1 VGRFC
6 ILVIMSIEYGQNELA
21 NLRALL
27 AMAVIEDSGDGD
39 ITAAMLPDDI
49 TAAGVIVAREPL
61 VLCGGVFLDEIC
73 AAYDSSIVVEVLADE
88 GAKLGGGAEIARING
103 PACRVMA
110 AERVAL
116 NFLQRLSGIAT
127 LTGRYVSAIEGT
139 GAEILDTRKTTP
151 GWRALEK
158 YAVRCG
164 GGANHRM
171 GLYDSVLIKDNHLAV
186 LAAAGV
192 DDPIAALAA
201 RFVDAEAVVAGTGG
215 FIELEVDTLEQF
227 DTALPLGA
235 HVIML
240 DNMSPELMRQAVA
253 SRDQAGLAGKVLL
266 EASGG
271 ITLENVRQA
280 ADSGVERIALGAIT
294 HSARAV
300 DIALDIEVV
309 E

>member
-1 VGRFC
+1 
-6 ILVIMSIEYGQNELA
+6 MTIELGKPEIA

-27 AMAVIEDSGDGD
+27 AMAVAEDSGGGD
-39 ITAAMLPDDI
+39 ITGAMLPDDLH
-49 TAAGVIVAREPL
+49 AAGIVVAREPL
-61 VLCGGVFLDEIC
+61 VLCGGVFLAEIC
-73 AAYDSSIVVEVLADE
+73 AAYDAAITVDVQADE
-88 GAKLGGGAEIARING
+88 GADLQAGAVIARIDG

-127 LTGRYVSAIEGT
+127 LTGRYVGAVAGT

-158 YAVRCG
+158 YAVRCAG
-164 GGANHRM
+164 GVNHRM

-192 DDPIAALAA
+192 DDPMAELASKFPVAQALL
-201 RFVDAEAVVAGTGG
+201 VGTGG
-215 FIELEVDTLEQF
+215 FIEIEVDTLDQF
-227 DTALPLGA
+227 DAALPLGVD
-235 HVIML
+235 VIML
-240 DNMSPELMRQAVA
+240 DNMSPEQMRQAVIR
-253 SRDQAGLAGKVLL
+253 RDAAPLAGKVLL

-280 ADSGVERIALGAIT
+280 AETGVERIALGALT

-300 DIALDIEVV
+300 DIALDIEV
-309 E
+309 

>member
-1 VGRFC
+1 
-6 ILVIMSIEYGQNELA
+6 MSIEYGQNELA

-27 AMAVIEDSGDGD
+27 AIAVAEDSGDGD
-39 ITAAMLPDDI
+39 ITAAMLPAEI

-61 VLCGGVFLDEIC
+61 VLCGGVFLGEIC
-73 AAYDSSIVVEVLADE
+73 AAYDSSIAIDLLAGE
-88 GAKLGGGAEIARING
+88 GSQLTGGAEIARING

-127 LTGRYVSAIEGT
+127 LTGRYVSEIEGT

-171 GLYDSVLIKDNHLAV
+171 GLYDSILIKDNHLAV

-192 DDPIAALAA
+192 GDPIATLAA
-201 RFVDAEAVVAGTGG
+201 RFGDAEAVIADTGG

-240 DNMSPELMRQAVA
+240 DNMSPEVMRQAVTR
-253 SRDQAGLAGKVLL
+253 RDQAGLAGKVLL

-280 ADSGVERIALGAIT
+280 AESGVERIALGAIT

-300 DIALDIEVV
+300 DIALDMDIAE
-309 E
+309 

>member
-1 VGRFC
+1 MTTGP
-6 ILVIMSIEYGQNELA
+6 GQLEIA

-27 AMAVIEDSGDGD
+27 AMAVAEDLGGGDV
-39 ITAAMLPDDI
+39 TAAMLSDDVRASGI
-49 TAAGVIVAREPL
+49 VVAREPL
-61 VLCGGVFLDEIC
+61 VLCGGVFLAEIF
-73 AAYDSSIVVEVLADE
+73 AAYDAEITVDLQAAE
-88 GAKLGGGAEIARING
+88 GADLQAGAAIAHIDG
-103 PACRVMA
+103 PACSVLA

-116 NFLQRLSGIAT
+116 NFLQRLSGVAT
-127 LTGRYVSAIEGT
+127 LTARYVRAVAGT

-164 GGANHRM
+164 GGVNHRM

-192 DDPIAALAA
+192 DDPIAELAA
-201 RFVDAEAVVAGTGG
+201 KFPDVRASLAAAGG
-215 FIELEVDTLEQF
+215 FIEIEVDTLEQF
-227 DTALPLGA
+227 DAALPLGA
-235 HVIML
+235 DVILL
-240 DNMSPELMRQAVA
+240 DNMSPDQMRQAVTR
-253 SRDQAGLAGKVLL
+253 RDAAGLSGKVML

-280 ADSGVERIALGAIT
+280 AETGVERIALGAIT

-300 DIALDIEVV
+300 DIALDIEV
-309 E
+309 

>member
-1 VGRFC
+1 
-6 ILVIMSIEYGQNELA
+6 MA
-21 NLRALL
+21 RA
-27 AMAVIEDSGDGD
+27 EDLGDRD
-39 ITAAMLPDDI
+39 ITGAMLPDDI
-49 TAAGVIVAREPL
+49 LASGTIVAREPL
-61 VLCGGVFLDEIC
+61 VLCGGVFLAEIL
-73 AAYDSSIVVEVLADE
+73 AAYDAGMTVDVRADE
-88 GAKLGGGAEIARING
+88 GARLVAEDAIARIDG

-127 LTGRYVSAIEGT
+127 LTSRYVSEIAGT
-139 GAEILDTRKTTP
+139 AAEILDTRKTTP

-164 GGANHRM
+164 GGVNHRM

-192 DDPIAALAA
+192 DDPIAALASKFPA
-201 RFVDAEAVVAGTGG
+201 AEATVVAAGG
-215 FIELEVDTLEQF
+215 FIEVEVDTLDQF

-240 DNMSPELMRQAVA
+240 DNMSPDLMRQAVA
-253 SRDQAGLAGKVLL
+253 RREAAGLAGKVLL

-271 ITLENVRQA
+271 ITLENLRQA
-280 ADSGVERIALGAIT
+280 AETGVERIALGAIT

-300 DIALDIEVV
+300 DIALDIEVAG
-309 E
+309 